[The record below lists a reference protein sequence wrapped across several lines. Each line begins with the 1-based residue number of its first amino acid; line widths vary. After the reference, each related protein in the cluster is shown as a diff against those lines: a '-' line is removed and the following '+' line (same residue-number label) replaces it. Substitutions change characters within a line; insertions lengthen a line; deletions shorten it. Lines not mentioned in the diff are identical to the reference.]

1 MLLQNAIK
9 QKIFSAKKEAVIDLG
24 SNSIRMLIY
33 EDFEKSQIPVF
44 NEKAVCSIGS
54 TLELTGKLD
63 PLGVQYSITVL
74 ERFKNILDN
83 SKVSNVNIFAT
94 AAVRDAKDG
103 VYFKKVVEKIFDQEV
118 EILTGEKEAER
129 SALGVILGFEKV
141 NGIVADLG
149 GGSLELAKVKNGVI
163 EKKASLPIGVLR
175 LFNRPKKKKLI
186 KVSGLIR
193 DNLSNINWLK
203 KTKIK
208 NLYVVG
214 GVWRTLL
221 KVDIFLKKYPLNVLH
236 QYQIS
241 REEALELCL
250 KIDDKKKITSL
261 KLDKITKSRTNYL
274 PIATNILKQLLNIIS
289 PEKLQCSISGVR
301 EGTLIVKSGYKL
313 IKHDLLS
320 NFIEYSAFRTGD
332 YGENYLK
339 YFNFIKKIFN
349 DNENFPIRLLK
360 PTCSLS
366 NMDWG
371 LGAFQKAEL
380 VFSQILNTPALS
392 LSHNDRIKVALAG
405 FWRHCS
411 TKYYPDREYLGLLS
425 NNEILIA
432 RQVGAALRLA
442 SGISTIS
449 SIFLDNLSLSKKN
462 NTIILSVPNKN
473 SKIITK
479 SVQKRLK
486 SLSKEMDS
494 DFKILYF

>member
-1 MLLQNAIK
+1 MLLQKVIK

-33 EDFEKSQIPVF
+33 EDFEKSQIPIF
-44 NEKAVCSIGS
+44 NEKAVCSLGS
-54 TLELTGKLD
+54 SLELTGKLD
-63 PLGVQYSITVL
+63 PIGVEYSISVL
-74 ERFKNILDN
+74 ERFKNILGN
-83 SKVSNVNIFAT
+83 SRVSNINIFAT

-103 VYFKKVVEKIFDQEV
+103 PYFKSVVEKIFDNQV
-118 EILTGEKEAER
+118 EILTGEQEAER

-141 NGIVADLG
+141 DGIVADLG
-149 GGSLELAKVKNGVI
+149 GGSLEIAKVKNGLI

-175 LFNRPKKKKLI
+175 LFNRPKKKKTKKI
-186 KVSGLIR
+186 SQIISE
-193 DNLSNINWLK
+193 NLSSIGWLK
-203 KTKIK
+203 KTKAK

-221 KVDIFLKKYPLNVLH
+221 KADIFLKKYPLNVLH
-236 QYQIS
+236 QYQIT
-241 REEALELCL
+241 REEALDLCFSL
-250 KIDDKKKITSL
+250 DDKKKLRSL
-261 KLDKITKSRTNYL
+261 KVDQITKSRTNYI
-274 PIATNILKQLLNIIS
+274 PIATNILKQLLLMIA

-313 IKHDLLS
+313 TAHDLLN
-320 NFIEYSAFRTGD
+320 NFIDYSAFRTGD

-339 YFNFIKKIFN
+339 YYNFIKDIFK

-366 NMDWG
+366 NIDWG

-380 VFSQILNTPALS
+380 VFAQILNTPALS
-392 LSHNDRIKVALAG
+392 LSHSDRIKVALAG

-411 TKYYPDREYLGLLS
+411 VKHYPDRDYLSLLS
-425 NNEILIA
+425 NNEILIS

-442 SGISTIS
+442 SGIAAMST
-449 SIFLDNLSLSKKN
+449 IFLDNLSLSKKG
-462 NTIILSVPNKN
+462 NTIVLSVSNQH
-473 SKIITK
+473 SQIVTK

-486 SLSKEMDS
+486 SLSREMES
-494 DFKILYF
+494 DFKIIYS